1 MAANTPK
8 LLRQQDQID
17 LTADENYTDPNNGVL
32 YDLKTSRNF
41 DSCTITFFAQ
51 DKFNQLNNLL
61 KKRYTFSQNAKNRS
75 LSTSFDAD
83 GQKVTLTLYTTRKLL
98 IQGTGSWTWRNTAF
112 RELSK
117 CLSKANAEDSCV
129 KGTSTPTAK
138 KEELQTIPNSI
149 KCMNSQTPSIN
160 DDIQDYDDKHNGS
173 LYDIA
178 PSKNGECY
186 TAIFYTDQTFK
197 EITELLGQEYT
208 FLPNKT
214 NSGNEAN
221 FLLYDKEV
229 VVTLDKNK
237 KMLIQGA
244 GCKLWRNS
252 VYRMLTDK
260 LTPRQSLSIKTEPSL
275 DESTDDIVFWHS
287 DTPVKHP
294 PTGWVKNTLNKTINK
309 VRSPAASIKP
319 KNQNETVQIPDEVDE
334 ATTPKITPEAS
345 SENQDKL
352 QTYQSHLEKQMR
364 ENKQLQDSLKEIMCQ
379 SKLLKSENDKLQKTV
394 VDLKSENGTLK
405 SKLSG
410 CDEREKENQQQIKT
424 LKSRLAK
431 ESGENLIVAEEN
443 NKLKKKVDVVIKEK
457 EKLLDQLLK
466 CSTSTDSVENKIE
479 SELQDFKD
487 IVIEELREIK
497 SKIESSRAIQNNR
510 STSDIESSQPL
521 QVITNNGTSKQNT
534 TEPTP
539 RNRDEPRQSSNITIN
554 EHSNMRKTA
563 FIAGDSITSILST
576 KMMSDQKLKVN
587 VKTHSGGRVRTV
599 ENSLIKM
606 AEDESSAIRQAQ
618 TVVLHVGTN
627 NVSDADQPEW
637 IADEMKDLANTIH
650 NINKDV
656 KIIVSSILPRRN
668 DKLLNRVIGKT
679 NQSLKNACEEK
690 GYYFLDNTESF
701 MKDNQ
706 PNSALYKDNL
716 HLNPKGGRTLGENIR
731 QKIQLVLNIQV
742 DEADVNNSNRGQQ
755 EQNFQKG
762 RQQGRRL
769 FMNNRGMMYMPVPMF
784 HPPWFNGQ
792 HLVHFNNSQMNQGY
806 QNQHQ
811 RY

>member
-1 MAANTPK
+1 
-8 LLRQQDQID
+8 
-17 LTADENYTDPNNGVL
+17 
-32 YDLKTSRNF
+32 
-41 DSCTITFFAQ
+41 
-51 DKFNQLNNLL
+51 
-61 KKRYTFSQNAKNRS
+61 
-75 LSTSFDAD
+75 
-83 GQKVTLTLYTTRKLL
+83 
-98 IQGTGSWTWRNTAF
+98 
-112 RELSK
+112 
-117 CLSKANAEDSCV
+117 
-129 KGTSTPTAK
+129 
-138 KEELQTIPNSI
+138 
-149 KCMNSQTPSIN
+149 MNSQTPSIN

-214 NSGNEAN
+214 NSGIEAN

-260 LTPRQSLSIKTEPSL
+260 LTPRQSLSIKTEHSL
-275 DESTDDIVFWHS
+275 DESTDDIVFLHT

-319 KNQNETVQIPDEVDE
+319 KNQNETVQIPDEVDK

-352 QTYQSHLEKQMR
+352 QTYKSHLEKQMR
-364 ENKQLQDSLKEIMCQ
+364 ENKQLQDCLKEIMCQ

-479 SELQDFKD
+479 SEIKDFKD

-510 STSDIESSQPL
+510 STFNIESSQPL

-554 EHSNMRKTA
+554 D
-563 FIAGDSITSILST
+563 I
-576 KMMSDQKLKVN
+576 
-587 VKTHSGGRVRTV
+587 
-599 ENSLIKM
+599 
-606 AEDESSAIRQAQ
+606 Q
-618 TVVLHVGTN
+618 T
-627 NVSDADQPEW
+627 
-637 IADEMKDLANTIH
+637 
-650 NINKDV
+650 
-656 KIIVSSILPRRN
+656 
-668 DKLLNRVIGKT
+668 
-679 NQSLKNACEEK
+679 
-690 GYYFLDNTESF
+690 
-701 MKDNQ
+701 
-706 PNSALYKDNL
+706 
-716 HLNPKGGRTLGENIR
+716 
-731 QKIQLVLNIQV
+731 
-742 DEADVNNSNRGQQ
+742 
-755 EQNFQKG
+755 
-762 RQQGRRL
+762 
-769 FMNNRGMMYMPVPMF
+769 
-784 HPPWFNGQ
+784 
-792 HLVHFNNSQMNQGY
+792 
-806 QNQHQ
+806 
-811 RY
+811 